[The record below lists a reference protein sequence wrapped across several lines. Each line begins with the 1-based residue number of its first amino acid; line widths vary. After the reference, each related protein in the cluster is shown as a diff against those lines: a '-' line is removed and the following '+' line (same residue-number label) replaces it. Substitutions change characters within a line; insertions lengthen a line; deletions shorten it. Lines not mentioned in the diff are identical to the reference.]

1 MSLIFRAKLRTN
13 EPRRNFTGSY
23 IKKACIQTERGGG
36 RGMRE
41 WAERQTHSEREI
53 ETEGGDRED
62 SKLEES
68 ERDAE

>member
-1 MSLIFRAKLRTN
+1 MGLSEILLVLIQ
-13 EPRRNFTGSY
+13 
-23 IKKACIQTERGGG
+23 KACIQTERGGG

-41 WAERQTHSEREI
+41 LAERQTHSEREI